1 MSSEPRDPEIVCIQ
15 LQNLENA
22 YKHTQKGVLAYT
34 LRNFLRMAIEC
45 GKPQLVLD
53 DPVFQTLFWDAQ
65 LATDC
70 GWRPVQTKLTCFSD
84 NCPGSRGGASTVA
97 EPAP

>member
-1 MSSEPRDPEIVCIQ
+1 MTTEKDPEIVCIQ

-34 LRNFLRMAIEC
+34 VRNFLRMAIEY
-45 GKPQLVLD
+45 GKPQHVLD
-53 DPVFQTLFWDAQ
+53 DPVFQTLFMDAR

-70 GWRPVQTKLTCFSD
+70 GWRAGFGTQQGYNYYTMNP
-84 NCPGSRGGASTVA
+84 
-97 EPAP
+97 